1 MCLRS
6 LYTQA
11 HRVILWADQIS
22 DIYAAQLKLIQNSY
36 RNMYSRRLG
45 YNIKYYTT
53 HRYLYDTVYW
63 LKQVSIRTKA
73 NIG

>member
-36 RNMYSRRLG
+36 RNM
-45 YNIKYYTT
+45 
-53 HRYLYDTVYW
+53 
-63 LKQVSIRTKA
+63 
-73 NIG
+73 